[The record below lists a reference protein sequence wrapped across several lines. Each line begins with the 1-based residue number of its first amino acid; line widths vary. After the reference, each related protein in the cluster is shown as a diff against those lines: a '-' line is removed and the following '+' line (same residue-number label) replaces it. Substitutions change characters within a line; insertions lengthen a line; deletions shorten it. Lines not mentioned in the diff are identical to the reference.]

1 MARPYA
7 CKALDTRVCGYFA
20 AHEQTDEVPMA
31 LDGINPNS
39 TLPIQNYLDPGT
51 DNAATHGSS
60 GAADI
65 NADQALP
72 GTGGSAT
79 FSPTAFSQQNHP
91 VESLASG
98 GAPLNDVAPS
108 TLLAANSGSSGG
120 TTSGNAADSTL
131 LARAPRPGTHDVA
144 VGKNVYNHADNTFNG
159 RKLELV
165 GGDPRQYADID
176 RVVLHETTDGNL
188 TQDSINKWRF
198 SNESSVSRNDIVV
211 NSDAVVLRDGNTLQG
226 SVGNRRDN
234 DYFGV
239 AGGIG
244 TISENKTRGTNFDI
258 EIDYNAEKEYINDK
272 IPFGIGDKLPQVIER
287 NGVTEVTDAQYR
299 ATAKA
304 TAEVAILKYTGEVK
318 SGANRDPNNYKPV
331 VTVEP
336 HYFTDRG
343 LDGAHKDPRSF
354 DQAKFQRYVN
364 EELKAYGV
372 PNSLVQFKGW

>member
-1 MARPYA
+1 
-7 CKALDTRVCGYFA
+7 
-20 AHEQTDEVPMA
+20 MA

-39 TLPIQNYLDPGT
+39 TLPTQTYLDPGT
-51 DNAATHGSS
+51 DNAAANGSS
-60 GAADI
+60 GAADV
-65 NADQALP
+65 NADQTQSGKNISAL
-72 GTGGSAT
+72 
-79 FSPTAFSQQNHP
+79 FSPTAFSQLNHP
-91 VESLASG
+91 VDSLAKG
-98 GAPLNDVAPS
+98 GAPLGEVAPS
-108 TLLAANSGSSGG
+108 TLLAANASSSGG
-120 TTSGNAADSTL
+120 DTANEAADNTL
-131 LARAPRPGTHDVA
+131 LARAPRPGTNDVA

-159 RKLELV
+159 RKLELS

-188 TQDSINKWRF
+188 TSDSINKWRF
-198 SNESSVSRNDIVV
+198 SNESSVSRSDIVV

-234 DYFGV
+234 EYFGV

-244 TISENKTRGTNFDI
+244 TVSENKTRGSNFDI
-258 EIDYNAEKEYINDK
+258 EIDYNAQKEYINDK
-272 IPFGIGDKLPQVIER
+272 IPFGDKLPQIIER

-336 HYFTDRG
+336 HKFTDQG
-343 LDGAHKDPRSF
+343 LAGAHKDPRSF

-364 EELKAYGV
+364 DELKAFGV
-372 PNSLVQFKGW
+372 PTSLVQFKGW